1 MKRTSNMRWAKFAAA
16 AAVGLGMLAGGA
28 SPALAQEIQAL
39 TINPTGTLIL
49 GSNGATIT
57 GTIVCDPTV
66 VAKLEFV
73 QLNQFTKHTQ
83 FVTAATAPGTT
94 ITCTGIAQP
103 WTATPLVTFP
113 PSGLLHTGRA
123 SVVVQFSSTGA
134 IDDPMVVA
142 SARVKLQ

>member
-16 AAVGLGMLAGGA
+16 AAVGLGMLAGVA

-39 TINPTGTLIL
+39 TINPTGTLIA

-66 VAKLEFV
+66 VATLEFV
-73 QLNQFTKHTQ
+73 QVNQITKHTQ
-83 FVTAATAPGTT
+83 FVTAAAAPGTT
-94 ITCTGIAQP
+94 ITCNGTLQP
-103 WTATPLVTFP
+103 WTATALVTFP
-113 PSGLLHTGRA
+113 TSGLLHKGRA
-123 SVVVQFSSTGA
+123 GVVVQFGGG
-134 IDDPMVVA
+134 IDDPVLVA